1 MNAPTH
7 SAFANTAEEA
17 IAAQDALDD
26 PMTSE
31 KATEVAMQNTLL
43 TPRFYTTDFAEMD
56 AVDVS
61 PVREAG
67 DHIRTA
73 SCSDRENGPV

>member
-43 TPRFYTTDFAEMD
+43 TPRFTPLILPKWTRLM
-56 AVDVS
+56 S
-61 PVREAG
+61 PRCVKIG
-67 DHIRTA
+67 TA
-73 SCSDRENGPV
+73 